1 MGYILLAVLI
11 IAALYLI
18 TIYNNL
24 VIRKNRIE
32 NGFAQI
38 QVQLKRRYDLIPTL
52 AQTVKGYMKY
62 EQETLEA
69 VIKARNEASAALS
82 HIKEVINHAKDITIL
97 SNKEQELVNKL
108 GGVQMLMEDYPEL
121 KANESVSQLMEELG
135 TTENR
140 IAFARQAY
148 NDFVYSFNA
157 YRQSFPQN
165 LLADRFGFGEDA
177 SLLEFEDSKAIQQMP
192 GTSL

>member
-69 VIKARNEASAALS
+69 VIKARNEASVALS
-82 HIKEVINHAKDITIL
+82 HVKEVINHAKDIKVL

-140 IAFARQAY
+140 IVFARSTVSMHTDSLSPKTLSPEAL
-148 NDFVYSFNA
+148 DSMRMLHCLSSRIPSRYSKSLILH
-157 YRQSFPQN
+157 YKERQ
-165 LLADRFGFGEDA
+165 
-177 SLLEFEDSKAIQQMP
+177 
-192 GTSL
+192 

>member
-1 MGYILLAVLI
+1 
-11 IAALYLI
+11 
-18 TIYNNL
+18 
-24 VIRKNRIE
+24 
-32 NGFAQI
+32 
-38 QVQLKRRYDLIPTL
+38 
-52 AQTVKGYMKY
+52 MKY

-82 HIKEVINHAKDITIL
+82 EITEVINHAKDIKTL
-97 SNKEQELVNKL
+97 SNKEQTLVNKL

-165 LLADRFGFGEDA
+165 ILAGRLGFDEDA
-177 SLLEFEDSKAIQQMP
+177 SLLEFEDSKAIQQVP